1 MTYIIILNIILVLY
15 MIKCYMYLVT
25 LFQQNHYDLKKAS
38 YSLGNYYLRKKYQY
52 YYYIGI
58 IFVILSL
65 FYDIFGY
72 IASLILLFS
81 FIHKNHYI
89 IKLKF
94 TKRMIRL
101 LFTSSLIIL
110 ILMGLCFDLIVINYC
125 LVLCLPLILV
135 LANFINYPI
144 EKLIKNYY
152 KKKASKKINKMA
164 TLTKIAITGS
174 FGKTSTKDIITQIL
188 SSKYL
193 TLKTPASY
201 NTMMGLALTINNK
214 LNPETEIFVMEMGA
228 FFIGEI
234 EEMSKAL
241 KPNIAIIT
249 EIGMQHLSTFKSI
262 DNIAKA
268 KFEIASSLDQ
278 NGCLILN
285 YDNKYIRDFDKTDIL
300 TTNIYTY
307 GLKRGD
313 YHIENLVFNG
323 KETTFSIYHLNDF
336 ILEVKTNLLGRH
348 NVLNILA
355 AFTTLKAL
363 ERYHIYIDN
372 ETFQK
377 AMASI
382 TPTLHR
388 LSYRE
393 EGMYHIYDDSYSS
406 NIIGFKNASEVL
418 SMQEG
423 KKIIITPGIV
433 DAGEYDQSIN
443 EEIAKGMID
452 VFDEI
457 YLINNKS
464 SEVIEQI
471 LKDKKRNYFIFS
483 SFKEAYLTILSKYNR
498 SDEIIN
504 ILIENDL
511 PDSFLER

>member
-1 MTYIIILNIILVLY
+1 M
-15 MIKCYMYLVT
+15 C
-25 LFQQNHYDLKKAS
+25 
-38 YSLGNYYLRKKYQY
+38 
-52 YYYIGI
+52 
-58 IFVILSL
+58 
-65 FYDIFGY
+65 
-72 IASLILLFS
+72 
-81 FIHKNHYI
+81 
-89 IKLKF
+89 
-94 TKRMIRL
+94 
-101 LFTSSLIIL
+101 
-110 ILMGLCFDLIVINYC
+110 
-125 LVLCLPLILV
+125 
-135 LANFINYPI
+135 
-144 EKLIKNYY
+144 
-152 KKKASKKINKMA
+152 
-164 TLTKIAITGS
+164 
-174 FGKTSTKDIITQIL
+174 
-188 SSKYL
+188 
-193 TLKTPASY
+193 
-201 NTMMGLALTINNK
+201 
-214 LNPETEIFVMEMGA
+214 
-228 FFIGEI
+228 
-234 EEMSKAL
+234 
-241 KPNIAIIT
+241 
-249 EIGMQHLSTFKSI
+249 
-262 DNIAKA
+262 
-268 KFEIASSLDQ
+268 
-278 NGCLILN
+278 
-285 YDNKYIRDFDKTDIL
+285 IRDS
-300 TTNIYTY
+300 IYTY

-443 EEIAKGMID
+443 EEIAKVMID